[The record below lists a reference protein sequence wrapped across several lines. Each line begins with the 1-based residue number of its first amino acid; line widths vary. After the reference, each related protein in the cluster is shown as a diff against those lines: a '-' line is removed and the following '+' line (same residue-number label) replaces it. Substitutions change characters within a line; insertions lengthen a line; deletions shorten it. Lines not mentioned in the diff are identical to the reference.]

1 MAVSGGLR
9 PLLYLTFCIYLSREI
24 LFLSEKGGEF
34 CKEIS
39 VATMVHAIVLILLIV
54 ILCNLTGQ
62 DL

>member
-1 MAVSGGLR
+1 M
-9 PLLYLTFCIYLSREI
+9 TFCIYLIRKI

-34 CKEIS
+34 CKVMS
-39 VATMVHAIVLILLIV
+39 VATMVRAIALILLIV